1 MSTFK
6 TVVDSLTSMMLLQSD
21 ATLSLLME
29 NVPVVFLHIM
39 SRTES
44 CCVLC

>member
-29 NVPVVFLHIM
+29 NVLVVLLHVM